1 MADLRLVLP
10 KDQRISTLA
19 WAIWATGIT
28 PMSWAW
34 QCGPEWLAPWDIDD
48 VDHPDSVLSHLCH
61 EAVRR
66 AEHDAALEKILDQAE
81 KLFNKQGRTLLP
93 QGEET

>member
-19 WAIWATGIT
+19 WSIWATGIT

-34 QCGPEWLAPWDIDD
+34 QCGPEWPAAWDIGDL
-48 VDHPDSVLSHLCH
+48 DHPDSVLSHLCY
-61 EAVRR
+61 EAVERMEYDMAMQEQIER
-66 AEHDAALEKILDQAE
+66 AEEILRA
-81 KLFNKQGRTLLP
+81 QGRTLFA
-93 QGEET
+93 QGDPA